1 MIKVNTRIRI
11 VRATTVGVLMCG
23 LLGASNTQQ
32 VNARSINRDTI
43 LEEQY
48 FIENNSYQLNY
59 FVKDKIKIDRNS
71 EYNRQTYADKNL
83 ADNRLADNRLA
94 DNMFDGNTVDF
105 PERKE
110 VKTKTE
116 QVEAQ
121 TEVVTNETAEE
132 VHNTEVEETY
142 NTFII
147 NECGASQSFI
157 NSIDNY
163 WNMIPNNIR
172 DAYINSGSTITVKS
186 NLGYLGLSYI
196 YGTGTSTYANMDID
210 YRNSAKD
217 AIVHEI
223 GHYVCWYVNLGY
235 IDSNSEFYQIW
246 NEEYTNILTI
256 DNTHINNVNT
266 AYEYFAESFAMFILK
281 PNQLR
286 QVCPRT
292 AEFVQACINSI

>member
-1 MIKVNTRIRI
+1 MVKVNTRIRI

-59 FVKDKIKIDRNS
+59 FVKDKIKIDRDS
-71 EYNRQTYADKNL
+71 EYNRQTYNDKSLVETRFN
-83 ADNRLADNRLA
+83 
-94 DNMFDGNTVDF
+94 GNTVDF
-105 PERKE
+105 PKRKE
-110 VKTKTE
+110 IEKKAVTE

-121 TEVVTNETAEE
+121 TETAQ
-132 VHNTEVEETY
+132 TEVVASETVEEAH

-172 DAYINSGSTITVKS
+172 DAYINSGSTITVKN

-196 YGTGTSTYANMDID
+196 YGTGTSTYVNMDID

-223 GHYVCWYVNLGY
+223 GHYVCWYVNLEY

-246 NEEYTNILTI
+246 NEEYMNILTI
-256 DNTHINNVNT
+256 DNTHVNNVNT

-292 AEFVQACINSI
+292 AEFIQACINSI

>member
-1 MIKVNTRIRI
+1 MVKVNTRIKI

-23 LLGASNTQQ
+23 LLGASNAQQ

-59 FVKDKIKIDRNS
+59 FVKDKIKIDRDS
-71 EYNRQTYADKNL
+71 EYNRQTYTAKSLVETSFN
-83 ADNRLADNRLA
+83 
-94 DNMFDGNTVDF
+94 GNTVDF
-105 PERKE
+105 PKRKE
-110 VKTKTE
+110 VEKKAVTE

-121 TEVVTNETAEE
+121 TEVVTSETVEE
-132 VHNTEVEETY
+132 EAHNTEVEETY

-147 NECGASQSFI
+147 NECEASQSFI
-157 NSIDNY
+157 NSVDNY
-163 WNMIPNNIR
+163 WNMIPSNIR
-172 DAYINSGSTITVKS
+172 DVYVNSGSTITIKS

-196 YGTGTSTYANMDID
+196 YGTGTSTYVNMDID

-223 GHYVCWYVNLGY
+223 GHYVCWYINLGY

-246 NEEYTNILTI
+246 NEEYMNILTI
-256 DNTHINNVNT
+256 DNTHVNNVNT

-292 AEFVQACINSI
+292 AEFIQACINSI